1 MRLKRLE
8 LQGYKSFANRAE
20 FIFPTGVTAIVGPNG
35 SGKSNIAD
43 AIRWALGEQSMRSLR
58 GKRTIDM
65 IFSGSR
71 KRSRAGMAEVLLT
84 LDNRGDWLPIDFTE
98 VTVGRRAH
106 RSGENEYLLNGNQV
120 RLKDINQLLAESGL
134 SERTYAVV
142 GQGLVDTALSLRP
155 QERRALFEEAAGIAV
170 YRSEREKAADR
181 LEETDHN
188 LERVKDILS
197 EIAPRLRHLEKQ
209 VDQLR
214 EHDRITSHLRRL
226 QRTWYGYHWGQ
237 AQESLREAQERARLL
252 ERRLAKRREETEE
265 IVGRLNTLRQE
276 QTALRARLRDAYRRT
291 ADLHD
296 RADAAQR
303 EVAALTERAR
313 LLKAQREEMAQELD
327 PLRAQRDAQQAQVE
341 AARARLEELQAAAKA
356 RQKRL
361 TQLERELDALQK
373 EARRE
378 NARQT
383 ETRRKIQA
391 LQRRRENLDAEIDQ
405 ARATQVRLEAEQE
418 LLARLREEGSALGQ
432 GVRTLLE
439 ADLPGVEGLLGALIR
454 VPKEWE
460 TAVESALGSKIQA
473 VVVQDWQVVAT
484 ARQTLGPDERAIL
497 LPLDNL
503 DGARG
508 TAPAPAGTQ
517 RAVDAVTCPAHIE
530 PAVTALLGHV
540 FLAPDLAAA
549 RRARSHLP
557 TGGQCVTPAGEVVA
571 ADGTVAVGIS
581 TGAVL
586 AQERSWRQ
594 LPERLEAAR
603 ERQAE
608 LQSEAQQVAQQIG
621 DLEKILA
628 EAERSAAAATQA
640 AAQAESGPLSEA
652 RTELALARQALDTQQ
667 DRVQRE
673 TRTLDQLAS
682 QYRSREARVEELA
695 AERTSV
701 QQRLANLEGATERFE
716 RQLAEARDSI
726 GPAEEQLTEKNE
738 AQEQAEQAER
748 QARERLR
755 RAEEQVGKAQLEVTR
770 RQDRLER
777 LQERIQEELGL
788 VELEVA
794 DQVTAQTPLP
804 LRPFVS
810 PLPTVEVLPEGLK
823 DEIQWLKSRLRQIG
837 HVNPDATQEYEEIQE
852 RYTFLTEQVHDLEV
866 TSARLREV
874 IADLDKMME
883 AAFRETFV
891 AVAEAF
897 EEIFARLFAG
907 GTARLELT
915 DPDDLLE
922 TGVDI
927 VARPP
932 GKRLQSLALLSGGE
946 RALSA
951 AALIFAILRVRPT
964 PVCVL
969 DEVDA
974 MLDET
979 NVGRFREMVQDLSDE
994 TQFILITH
1002 NRHTVEAAGTVYG
1015 ISMGSDGV
1023 SQVVSLRMTEAAR
1036 EKAEAMA

>member
-1 MRLKRLE
+1 
-8 LQGYKSFANRAE
+8 
-20 FIFPTGVTAIVGPNG
+20 
-35 SGKSNIAD
+35 
-43 AIRWALGEQSMRSLR
+43 MRSLR
-58 GKRTIDM
+58 GKRTLDM

-84 LDNRGDWLPIDFTE
+84 LDNRDDWLPIDFTE

-142 GQGLVDTALSLRP
+142 GQGLIDTALSLRP
-155 QERRALFEEAAGIAV
+155 QERRALFEEAAGIAI

-197 EIAPRLRHLEKQ
+197 EISPRLRHLEKQ

-237 AQESLREAQERARLL
+237 AQESLREAQERTRLL
-252 ERRLAKRREETEE
+252 ERRLAERRKEMEKIGE
-265 IVGRLNTLRQE
+265 RLKILRHE
-276 QTALRARLRDAYRRT
+276 QTTLRARLRDAYHRT
-291 ADLHD
+291 AELHD

-327 PLRAQRDAQQAQVE
+327 PLRAQRDAQQEQV
-341 AARARLEELQAAAKA
+341 ASARARLDELQTAATA

-361 TQLERELDALQK
+361 AELERELDELQK
-373 EARRE
+373 EASRE
-378 NARQT
+378 SARQA
-383 ETRRKIQA
+383 EIRQRIKA
-391 LQRRRENLDAEIDQ
+391 LQRRREKLDADIDE
-405 ARATQVRLEAEQE
+405 ARATQVRLEAEKD

-454 VPKEWE
+454 VPKAWE

-473 VVVQDWQVVAT
+473 VVVKRWETVIT
-484 ARQTLGPDERAIL
+484 ARQMLGPDERAIL
-497 LPLDNL
+497 LPLDKL
-503 DGARG
+503 DGTPDA
-508 TAPAPAGTQ
+508 APGPAGTQ
-517 RAVDAVTCPAHIE
+517 RAVDVVTCPSHLE
-530 PAVTALLGHV
+530 PAVTALLGRV

-549 RRARSHLP
+549 REARSHLP
-557 TGGQCVTPAGEVVA
+557 PGGQCVTRAGEVVA

-594 LPERLEAAR
+594 LPERLEVAR
-603 ERQAE
+603 QRQAE
-608 LQSEAQQVAQQIG
+608 LKSEAQQVAQQVE

-640 AAQAESGPLSEA
+640 AARAESGPLSEA
-652 RTELALARQALDTQQ
+652 RTELALARQALETQR
-667 DRVQRE
+667 DRVRRE

-682 QYRSREARVEELA
+682 QLRSREARVEELA

-701 QQRLANLEGATERFE
+701 QQRLVELERATEQFE
-716 RQLAEARDSI
+716 RQRAEARDSI

-738 AQEQAEQAER
+738 AQERAEEAER

-755 RAEEQVGKAQLEVTR
+755 RAEEQAGKAQLEVTR

-837 HVNPDATQEYEEIQE
+837 HVNPDAAEEYQEIQE
-852 RYTFLTEQVHDLEV
+852 RHTFLTEQVHDLEV

-891 AVAEAF
+891 AVADAF
-897 EEIFARLFAG
+897 EEIFARLFDG

-979 NVGRFREMVQDLSDE
+979 NVGRFRQMVQDLSDE